1 MSVIPTQLKEICK
14 LPAFKLKQ
22 YLHYYNISWTG
33 SKEQL
38 ALRVLALRTGTTHV
52 LFQRERDGL
61 LEAIDNAEQALT
73 AQREVKILGS
83 EFLTRQRAFSTP
95 EGSGLSSQRPRET
108 AGQPLNE
115 KLPVPDG
122 TTLSKLENIFDNIKR
137 EIRLLNKDSAQ
148 KYDPYNLSA
157 IRSDKGRVMVK
168 WTEKDDNKGWKPGW
182 YTAIIKKY
190 IKVLV
195 VLEIEYV
202 SEPGKVYK
210 VHVTDSVEKGTLRL
224 HVTTCGV
231 ADLHDQVTE
240 ISASILIKGSGWKA
254 GWYEAEVQAFE
265 PDTDEITI
273 IYKREPTVVYT
284 ECVTQLISEGK
295 KKKTK

>member
-1 MSVIPTQLKEICK
+1 MNEPDEIEEFDGDLSVIPTQLKEICK

-38 ALRVLALRTGTTHV
+38 ALRVLALRMGRTHV

-61 LEAIDNAEQALT
+61 LEVIDIAEQALT
-73 AQREVKILGS
+73 AQKDVKILGS

-95 EGSGLSSQRPRET
+95 EGSGVSSQRPRET
-108 AGQPLNE
+108 AGQPLNKKSE

-137 EIRLLNKDSAQ
+137 EIRLFNKDSAQ

-210 VHVTDSVEKGTLRL
+210 VHVKDSVEKGTL
-224 HVTTCGV
+224 
-231 ADLHDQVTE
+231 
-240 ISASILIKGSGWKA
+240 
-254 GWYEAEVQAFE
+254 
-265 PDTDEITI
+265 
-273 IYKREPTVVYT
+273 
-284 ECVTQLISEGK
+284 
-295 KKKTK
+295 